1 MSVQDI
7 AEKLGA
13 GAGADREVLVAR
25 ALDNIAQWESD
36 LAEIRRSIAWGRVG
50 EAELF
55 TLQRIAA
62 ERQQRIDGLRRLI

>member
-13 GAGADREVLVAR
+13 GAEADREVLVAR

-36 LAEIRRSIAWGRVG
+36 LAEIRRLIAWGRV
-50 EAELF
+50 EPAYLF
-55 TLQRIAA
+55 TLERIAA
-62 ERQQRIDGLRRLI
+62 ERRQRIDELKRLI